1 MSTCEVKLYNGRS
14 LFYACNPT
22 EGIKSGEFSELQKAV
37 GEHLET
43 PQFMPVDVANDTG
56 VIRGTVKDL
65 DNEETPYK
73 IRVWLLAEY
82 EPEKL

>member
-1 MSTCEVKLYNGRS
+1 MKTSEVKLYNGRS

-22 EGIKSGEFSELQKAV
+22 DGFKAGEFSDLQKAV

-43 PQFMPVDVANDTG
+43 PKFLPVDVANDTG
-56 VIRGTVKDL
+56 TIRGTVKDL
-65 DNEETPYK
+65 GNEKTPYK